1 MLPHG
6 LVLFAGATGCGKSTS
21 LGAMID
27 FINSE
32 KNTHIV
38 TLEDPIEFLHRH
50 KKSIIDQRQ
59 IETDS
64 LSFGKALKSALRQDA
79 DVLMIGEIR
88 DYITVSSA
96 LMIAETGHLVLSTI
110 HTNDAAHTIDRIINM
125 FPPDQHSQAR
135 MQLSSVLQGIISQ
148 HLIPR
153 KDGKGRIAARE
164 ILIATHAV
172 CNLIKDGKSS
182 HIYSVIQTGGRDG
195 MQTLDNSLIELA
207 RNNLI
212 SSSDALLIAKN
223 KEQVKQALG

>member
-1 MLPHG
+1 M
-6 LVLFAGATGCGKSTS
+6 
-21 LGAMID
+21 
-27 FINSE
+27 
-32 KNTHIV
+32 
-38 TLEDPIEFLHRH
+38 
-50 KKSIIDQRQ
+50 
-59 IETDS
+59 
-64 LSFGKALKSALRQDA
+64 KSALRQDA

-88 DYITVSSA
+88 DYTTVSSA

-135 MQLSSVLQGIISQ
+135 MQLTSVLQDIISQ

-182 HIYSVIQTGGRDG
+182 HLYSVIQTGGRDG